1 MDKTQALKKR
11 IRFIERVNWRRL
23 FKKYGLLISF
33 IIMSFIISLLTP
45 NFLTSRNIMNM
56 LRQSSIVGIMAIGT
70 TFVILTGDIDIS
82 VGSVLALSGA
92 MVLGL
97 QKMMPWPFAVAITL
111 LVGFLLGLTNG
122 ILVSKIKIV
131 GIITTLGTMTIVRGL
146 TYLYTGGYPILG
158 ASESFKFI
166 GSGYVGFLPFP
177 VLLFLL
183 LVGFWQFFL
192 SKTPTGR
199 YICAVGGNKEAS
211 RLSGIAVDRYH
222 ALAFVLGGIMAATSG
237 IVFASRLNSVTPLAG
252 QGYEMDA
259 IASTVIGGTSVTGGE
274 GSIIGTMV
282 GVLILT
288 IINNMFNLLGI
299 QVHVQYLVKGL
310 IILTVVG
317 IDSYSRF
324 GKRE

>member
-11 IRFIERVNWRRL
+11 IRFIERVNWRRF